1 MTRTIDEVDADLQTF
16 KTQVPTLEEQIA
28 IFSAQAWKQGSSL
41 SLSMSGSFRMCMLTA
56 PIPLRVLSVA
66 LCWEYWSLAASD
78 TTYWT
83 GAAQI
88 GTGPGGFTTVAQ
100 RSTSNTAGTA
110 NGPIVARQA
119 WTFDGAAWTAN
130 TLDAGDQLAILWSL
144 TGSPAAFQFPLTATI
159 RYAAL

>member
-1 MTRTIDEVDADLQTF
+1 VTTVDDVNADLQDF
-16 KTQVPTLEEQIA
+16 KTRVPTLEEQIA
-28 IFSAQAWKQGSSL
+28 IFSAQAWKSGSSL
-41 SLSMSGSFRMCMLTA
+41 SLSMASSFRMCMLTA

-66 LCWEYWSLAASD
+66 LSWEYWSLAASD

-83 GAAQI
+83 AAAQI

-100 RSTSNTAGTA
+100 RSTSNTGATA

-119 WTFDGAAWTAN
+119 WTLDGAAWTAN
-130 TLDAGDQLAILWSL
+130 SLAAGDQLALLWSL
-144 TGSPAAFQFPLTATI
+144 TGTPAALQFPLTATI